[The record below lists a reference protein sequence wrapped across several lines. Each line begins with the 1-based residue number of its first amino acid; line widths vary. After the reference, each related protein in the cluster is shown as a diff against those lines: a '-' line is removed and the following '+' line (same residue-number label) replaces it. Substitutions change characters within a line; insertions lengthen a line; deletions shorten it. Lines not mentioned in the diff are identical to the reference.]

1 MRDIIFCGGDRR
13 ELIVMNA
20 FLERGDHVMAYGCP
34 AELLPPGV
42 EAVDDAG
49 AAFAKAAACI
59 LPQPPIKM
67 DGQIHSL
74 RRDPVYLR
82 KEDFNSLPAD
92 TPVLC
97 GVASPFLRFAAEHCR
112 IFELVDDDRLAVLL
126 APATAEGA
134 LAEAIAISGSLLFG
148 SRALLIGFGRIGR
161 ELAWRLESLGVE
173 LTILNRGNER
183 RREAEEMGFTAVDR
197 SQLVDVALSADYIFN
212 TAPAPVLD
220 EVIVGLLHRETCIVD
235 LAAYPGG
242 TDFAAAAR
250 RGLRA
255 VHAGGM
261 PGKYAAEYAGMTM
274 AEFIPSFLEGL
285 FSREV

>member
-1 MRDIIFCGGDRR
+1 VSDITFCGGDKR
-13 ELIVMNA
+13 ELFVMNA
-20 FLERGDHVMAYGCP
+20 FMERGYHVMAYGCA

-42 EAVDDAG
+42 EAVEDIQ
-49 AAFAKAAACI
+49 AAFAKSAACI

-74 RRDPVYLR
+74 RPEPVYLR
-82 KEDFNSLPAD
+82 KEDFDALPAN

-97 GVASPFLRFAAEHCR
+97 GVASPFLRYAAGHCR
-112 IFELVDDDRLAVLL
+112 IFELVDDDRLALLL

-134 LAEAIAISGSLLFG
+134 LAEAIAISGGMLFG

-161 ELAWRLESLGVE
+161 ELAWRLEALGME
-173 LTILNRGNER
+173 LTVLNRGSER
-183 RREAEEMGFTAVDR
+183 RREAIEMGFNAVDR
-197 SQLVDVALSADYIFN
+197 SQLVDVALNADYIFN
-212 TAPAPVLD
+212 TAPAPILD

-250 RGLRA
+250 RGIRA
-255 VHAGGM
+255 MHAGGM
-261 PGKYAAEYAGMTM
+261 PGKYAAEYAGQTM
-274 AEFIPSFLEGL
+274 AGFIPSFLEGL
-285 FSREV
+285 FS